1 MKKILF
7 LLFLVVSFYE
17 LKAQAVYQPYSYQFY
32 QKLSSEIYNPNTRFH
47 SALKPFFIDDSLLR
61 DKNALLMNVGVDSTR
76 KSWAARKL
84 FQEHL
89 FDIQKEDYTVYAD
102 FLPDFQIGRDFSG
115 KKNTYLNTRGYQ
127 VGGTIGKK
135 FSFYTSGFENQGR
148 FANYYRNYI
157 SQTGVVPGQSYNRV
171 GGKYGQGYNPDI
183 NPLTADWSYVTAT
196 VSYTPI
202 KYLNITAGYDKN
214 FVGDGYRSLLL
225 SDYASPYPFLKLT
238 GNLGNVQYMVMWAA
252 MQDPSAPQLSYEA
265 GFRKKGGIFHYLDW
279 NVNNR
284 LSIGFFDSIVW
295 AQTDDAGNRRGF
307 DWGYANPIIFLR
319 PIEASSGSPDNA
331 LLGFTGKYKF
341 AKELVAYG
349 QFSLDEFQAKEF
361 FSSEGSSR
369 NKYAWQLGLRGADVF
384 HVAGLN
390 YLVEYNTAKPYTF
403 SSRKPII
410 NYAQYGE
417 PLAHPLG
424 ANFRELI
431 GLLNYSYKRFDF
443 SGELMY
449 AKYGLDEAGQNY
461 GKNIFEPYTD
471 AVKANGNYTTQG
483 IRTDLFYAEGKV
495 AYVVNPKYNLR
506 LELGGVVRRESN
518 NLGKNTTGLI
528 TFGLRSSFRNLYSDF

>member
-1 MKKILF
+1 MKKILL
-7 LLFLVVSFYE
+7 LLFLAASFVE
-17 LKAQAVYQPYSYQFY
+17 LRAQAVYQPYSYQFY
-32 QKLSSEIYNPNTRFH
+32 QKLSGEIYNINTRLH
-47 SALKPFFIDDSLLR
+47 SSLKPFFIDDSLLL
-61 DKNALLMNVGVDSTR
+61 DKSSLLFNLGSDSSR
-76 KSWAARKL
+76 HSWAARKL

-89 FDIQKEDYTVYAD
+89 LDIKKEDYSVFAD
-102 FLPDFQIGRDFSG
+102 FLPDFQIGRDVSG

-127 VGGTIGKK
+127 VGGTVGKK
-135 FSFYTSGFENQGR
+135 FSFYTSGYENQGR
-148 FANYYRNYI
+148 FASYYDQYVN
-157 SQTGVVPGQSYNRV
+157 THKVVPGQ
-171 GGKYGQGYNPDI
+171 GTDHTFGKE
-183 NPLTADWSYVTAT
+183 TKDWSYVTAT

-202 KYLNITAGYDKN
+202 KYLNITGGYDKN
-214 FVGDGYRSLLL
+214 FIGDGYRSLLL
-225 SDYASPYPFLKLT
+225 SDYGAPYPFLKLT
-238 GNLGNVQYMVMWAA
+238 ANLGNVQYMVMWAS

-265 GFRKKGGIFHYLDW
+265 GNRKKGGVFHYLDW

-307 DWGYANPIIFLR
+307 DWGYASPIIFLR
-319 PIEASSGSPDNA
+319 PIEYLSGSPDNA
-331 LLGFTGKYKF
+331 LIGFTSKYEF

-349 QFSLDEFQAKEF
+349 QFSLDEFEAKNF
-361 FSSEGSSR
+361 FSGSGSSR
-369 NKYAWQLGLRGADVF
+369 NKYGWQLGIRGADIFKVD
-384 HVAGLN
+384 GLN
-390 YLVEYNTAKPYTF
+390 YLLEYNTAKPYTF

-410 NYAQYGE
+410 NYANYNE
-417 PLAHPLG
+417 PLAHPMG
-424 ANFRELI
+424 ANFRELV

-449 AKYGLDEAGQNY
+449 AKYGLDIAGQNY

-471 AVKANGNYTTQG
+471 AVQPNGNYTTQG
-483 IRTDLFYAEGKV
+483 IRTNLFYAEGKV